1 MERGLIVAIQESPKK
16 AIRKSKFSPLQL
28 LVHGILALWAL
39 TNVFPFLWVVM
50 NSFRTRQ
57 YILSESFRFPTSP
70 TLENYINAF
79 SKIDIWRAY
88 ANSFIVST
96 SVAALTVVLAGLAAF
111 GLTRFTFRG
120 NSTLL
125 SVVYGCLMISVFST
139 IIPVFTLLLKLNL
152 INTLIGLILP
162 VTAGCLAFAMVVL
175 IAYMRGLPRDL
186 EEAAFIDGCNVFQIC
201 FKIIFPLSRSAFA
214 TVAIFSFLW
223 SYNDLFTQLFILRQ
237 KKTWAINRL
246 LNEIS
251 SIYGTD
257 YGLMAASITLVVIPV
272 LIVYIFLQKHIIKGL
287 TAGAIKG

>member
-1 MERGLIVAIQESPKK
+1 MSIHELTIQKT
-16 AIRKSKFSPLQL
+16 RKPKFSVLQL
-28 LVHGILALWAL
+28 LTHGILVLWAI
-39 TNVFPFLWVVM
+39 TNVFPFAWVVM

-57 YILSESFRFPTSP
+57 YILTESFRFPTNP
-70 TLENYINAF
+70 TLENYFNAF
-79 SKIDIWRAY
+79 IKIDIWRAY

-96 SVAALTVVLAGLAAF
+96 SVAALTVLLAGLAAF
-111 GLTRFTFRG
+111 GLTRYIFRG
-120 NSTLL
+120 HSILI
-125 SVVYGCLMISVFST
+125 SVVYGCLMISVYST
-139 IIPVFTLLLKLNL
+139 IIPVFSLLLKLNL
-152 INTLIGLILP
+152 INTLVGLILP
-162 VTAGCLAFAMVVL
+162 VTAGSLAFAMVVL
-175 IAYMRGLPRDL
+175 IAYMWGIPRDL

-237 KKTWAINRL
+237 KQTWTINRL

-251 SIYGTD
+251 SMYGTD

-272 LIVYIFLQKHIIKGL
+272 LIVYIFMQKHIIKGL

>member
-1 MERGLIVAIQESPKK
+1 MGIHESTIQQT
-16 AIRKSKFSPLQL
+16 RKPKFSVLQL
-28 LVHGILALWAL
+28 LTHGILVLWAI
-39 TNVFPFLWVVM
+39 TNVFPFAWVVM

-57 YILSESFRFPTSP
+57 YILTESFRFPTSP
-70 TLENYINAF
+70 TLENYFNAF
-79 SKIDIWRAY
+79 IKIDIWRAY

-96 SVAALTVVLAGLAAF
+96 SVAALTVLLAGLAAF
-111 GLTRFTFRG
+111 GLTRYIFRG
-120 NSTLL
+120 HSILI
-125 SVVYGCLMISVFST
+125 SVVYGCLMISVYST
-139 IIPVFTLLLKLNL
+139 IIPVFSLLLKLNL
-152 INTLIGLILP
+152 INTLVGLILP
-162 VTAGCLAFAMVVL
+162 VTAGSLAFAMVVL
-175 IAYMRGLPRDL
+175 IAYMWGIPRDL

-237 KKTWAINRL
+237 KNTWTINRL

-251 SIYGTD
+251 SMYGTD

>member
-1 MERGLIVAIQESPKK
+1 M
-16 AIRKSKFSPLQL
+16 
-28 LVHGILALWAL
+28 
-39 TNVFPFLWVVM
+39 FPFAWVVM

-57 YILSESFRFPTSP
+57 YILTESFRFPTSP
-70 TLENYINAF
+70 TLENYFNAF
-79 SKIDIWRAY
+79 IKIDIWRAY

-96 SVAALTVVLAGLAAF
+96 SVAALTVFLAGLAAF
-111 GLTRFTFRG
+111 GLTRYIFRG
-120 NSTLL
+120 HSILI
-125 SVVYGCLMISVFST
+125 SIVYGCLMISVYST
-139 IIPVFTLLLKLNL
+139 IIPVFSLLLKLNL
-152 INTLIGLILP
+152 INTLVGLILP
-162 VTAGCLAFAMVVL
+162 VTAGSLAFAMVVL
-175 IAYMRGLPRDL
+175 IAYMWGIPRDL

-237 KKTWAINRL
+237 KQTWTINRL

-251 SIYGTD
+251 SMYGTD

>member
-1 MERGLIVAIQESPKK
+1 MGIHESTIQKT
-16 AIRKSKFSPLQL
+16 RKPKFSVLQL
-28 LVHGILALWAL
+28 LTHGILVLWAI
-39 TNVFPFLWVVM
+39 TNVFPFAWVVM

-57 YILSESFRFPTSP
+57 YILTESFRFPTNP
-70 TLENYINAF
+70 TLENYFNAF
-79 SKIDIWRAY
+79 IKIDIWRAY

-96 SVAALTVVLAGLAAF
+96 SVAALTVLLAGLAAF
-111 GLTRFTFRG
+111 GLTRYIFRG
-120 NSTLL
+120 HSILI
-125 SVVYGCLMISVFST
+125 SVVYGCLMISVYST
-139 IIPVFTLLLKLNL
+139 IIPVFSLLLKLNL
-152 INTLIGLILP
+152 INTLVGLILP
-162 VTAGCLAFAMVVL
+162 VTAGSLAFAMVVL
-175 IAYMRGLPRDL
+175 IAYMWGIPRDL

-237 KKTWAINRL
+237 KKTWTINRL

-251 SIYGTD
+251 SMYGTD

-272 LIVYIFLQKHIIKGL
+272 LIVYIFMQKHIIKGL

>member
-1 MERGLIVAIQESPKK
+1 MGIHELTIQKT
-16 AIRKSKFSPLQL
+16 RKPKFSVLQL
-28 LVHGILALWAL
+28 LTHGILALWAI
-39 TNVFPFLWVVM
+39 TNVFPFAWVVM

-57 YILSESFRFPTSP
+57 YILTESFRFPTSP
-70 TLENYINAF
+70 TLENYFNAF
-79 SKIDIWRAY
+79 IKIDIWRAY

-96 SVAALTVVLAGLAAF
+96 SVAALTVLLAGLAAF
-111 GLTRFTFRG
+111 GLTRYIFRG
-120 NSTLL
+120 HSILI
-125 SVVYGCLMISVFST
+125 SIVYGCLMISVYST
-139 IIPVFTLLLKLNL
+139 IIPVFSLLLKLNL

-162 VTAGCLAFAMVVL
+162 VTAGSLAFAMVVL
-175 IAYMRGLPRDL
+175 IAYMWGIPRDL

-237 KKTWAINRL
+237 KNTWTINRL

-251 SIYGTD
+251 SMYGTD